1 MDKENIK
8 KIMPA
13 EKHKIRELEQ
23 EIEIKNEYIT
33 ALEEQNEE
41 ETPKNSTNHGHRE
54 LEQENLMLEELL
66 EGLEGKTSSDMEQFF
81 SMISHELKTPLVPI
95 QGYVKMLKEERFGNL
110 DEIQK
115 EKLGIVDSNT
125 TALSKLIQSM
135 LDYQKLSSG
144 SMEMKMEENN
154 IGKIVSDAFASLDS
168 EFKQKE
174 IEKIVS
180 IKGNI
185 ELICDAQRISQVL
198 TALIDNSLKAIQ
210 PKLGKI
216 NVSASQLEN
225 IVTVSVHDNGCGIP
239 KEELDK
245 VFSKFYQVD
254 MSNTREKGGVGLGLS
269 ICQKIIDAHD
279 GKIWIESELDK
290 GTTINFTLPRK

>member
-13 EKHKIRELEQ
+13 GKHKIRELEQ
-23 EIEIKNEYIT
+23 EIEIKNAHIT

-41 ETPKNSTNHGHRE
+41 PSQNSTDHGHRE
-54 LEQENLMLEELL
+54 REQENQMLKELL
-66 EGLEGKTSSDMEQFF
+66 ESLEGKTSSDMEQFF

-95 QGYVKMLKEERFGNL
+95 QGYVKMLKEEQFGNL

-125 TALSKLIQSM
+125 TVLSKLIQSM

-144 SMEMKMEENN
+144 SMEMKKEENN
-154 IGKIVSDAFASLDS
+154 IEKIVNDAFASLDS
-168 EFKQKE
+168 EFRQKE
-174 IEKIVS
+174 IEKMVS
-180 IKGNI
+180 IDGNI
-185 ELICDAQRISQVL
+185 ELNCDAKRISQVL
-198 TALIDNSLKAIQ
+198 TNLLDNSLKAIQ

-216 NVSASQLEN
+216 NISVSQLEN
-225 IVTVSVHDNGCGIP
+225 TVSISVHDNGCGIP
-239 KEELDK
+239 KEEIDK

-290 GTTINFTLPRK
+290 ETTVNFTLPRK